1 MILCCEINKC
11 IIIVITVIIPQ
22 TIIVPTKSII
32 VASLCDRVKNL
43 LGSVKHTT
51 HLVSVKPTPFNLK
64 SQQPIL
70 ERQLLRGKKNYYRR
84 SLHLFFDKSFFFST
98 RLL

>member
-11 IIIVITVIIPQ
+11 IITVIIPQ

-51 HLVSVKPTPFNLK
+51 HLVYETHAFQFKESTTYF
-64 SQQPIL
+64 
-70 ERQLLRGKKNYYRR
+70 GKTIIEKKKKTIIEVYIYF
-84 SLHLFFDKSFFFST
+84 LTKAFFFNTSAVKMYW
-98 RLL
+98 

>member
-51 HLVSVKPTPFNLK
+51 HLVYETHAFQFKESTTYF
-64 SQQPIL
+64 
-70 ERQLLRGKKNYYRR
+70 GKTIIEKTIIEVYIYF
-84 SLHLFFDKSFFFST
+84 LTKAL
-98 RLL
+98 

>member
-1 MILCCEINKC
+1 MILCCEINKY

-32 VASLCDRVKNL
+32 VFYRVKNL

-51 HLVSVKPTPFNLK
+51 HLVCETHTFQFKESTTYFGKT
-64 SQQPIL
+64 II
-70 ERQLLRGKKNYYRR
+70 EGKKTIIGEVYIYF
-84 SLHLFFDKSFFFST
+84 LTKAFFFLT